1 MVSRY
6 FFVVCWIL
14 VCTIACGNVES
25 QRVERKE
32 SVVIPEMQIP
42 SNPTQ
47 AADST
52 YLLSEI
58 ASKVDFVQLEITDAS
73 LLRNIMSVKV
83 SDSHILVED
92 MGGIFL
98 YTREGKFLA
107 EIGRKGQGPSE
118 YTSASFAVLD
128 EEHQEVLIMS
138 GQGGLKIY
146 GYDGVYKRTIS
157 DTEPKGQFLMTSES
171 RILLWKNKIFLTNR
185 FPLMVPSTDLWSW
198 ALVDSSFKIDK
209 KFYSPI
215 ILANR
220 ERFSS
225 QIGISLY
232 KPSLS
237 EMAASTDFYNDSFR
251 MCYGGGDTIYKYD
264 ITNQLFVPDYILSYE
279 KKPSIEMAYSWGK
292 QDRHFFEYLWM
303 YDFLVSK
310 DYIYLFLGKEGK
322 SYIARYSLKLRRMD
336 YIQFENEV
344 WERRPESQVCYR
356 ILKKRNL
363 FFKNDLSG
371 GSLFCVDYKSENG
384 KYLVDLMNSYD
395 IETNIDID
403 ALKGEKVQDPAGKQK
418 LLDMLTKLTEDEQIV
433 VIATLKE

>member
-1 MVSRY
+1 M
-6 FFVVCWIL
+6 
-14 VCTIACGNVES
+14 
-25 QRVERKE
+25 
-32 SVVIPEMQIP
+32 
-42 SNPTQ
+42 
-47 AADST
+47 
-52 YLLSEI
+52 
-58 ASKVDFVQLEITDAS
+58 
-73 LLRNIMSVKV
+73 
-83 SDSHILVED
+83 
-92 MGGIFL
+92 

-118 YTSASFAVLD
+118 YTSSSFAVLD

-198 ALVDSSFKIDK
+198 ALVDSLFKIEK

-215 ILANR
+215 ILENR

-225 QIGISLY
+225 QIGVSVY

-237 EMAASTDFYNDSFR
+237 EMAASTDFYNGSFR

-264 ITNQLFVPDYILSYE
+264 IENQEFVPDYILSYE
-279 KKPSIEMAYSWGK
+279 EKPSIEMAYSWGK
-292 QDRHFFEYLWM
+292 QDRNFFEYLWM
-303 YDFLVSK
+303 YDFLFSK
-310 DYIYLFLGKEGK
+310 DYIYLFLGKKGK
-322 SYIARYSLKLRRMD
+322 SYIARYSLKSKRME
-336 YIQFENEV
+336 YMQFENEV
-344 WERRPESQVCYR
+344 RERRPGPQVCYR

-371 GSLFCVDYKSENG
+371 GNLFYVDYKSENG
-384 KYLVDLMNSYD
+384 KYLIDLMNSYD
-395 IETNIDID
+395 IEMNIDID
-403 ALKGEKVQDPAGKQK
+403 VLKKENVQDPASKQK